1 MKNNHS
7 VDIMSAEVLE
17 SETQVLGLTLEQ
29 IRNWTPPAKK
39 KATKK
44 KVPKKAKK
52 EVSK

>member
-7 VDIMSAEVLE
+7 VDTMSVEVLE
-17 SETQVLGLTLEQ
+17 SEAQVLGITLEQ

-44 KVPKKAKK
+44 KVSKKAGK
-52 EVSK
+52 EVGK